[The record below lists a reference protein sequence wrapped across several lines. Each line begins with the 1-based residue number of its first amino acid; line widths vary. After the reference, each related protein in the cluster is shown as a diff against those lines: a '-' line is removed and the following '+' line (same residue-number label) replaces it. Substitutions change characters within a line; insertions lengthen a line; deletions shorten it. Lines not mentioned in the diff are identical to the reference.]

1 MLYVM
6 LIAAALIFAI
16 VLYDKPKM
24 KLVFKDGQVSSH
36 SGKVDKMFLHKCKE
50 IVKQH
55 PFDGTVKVYQSRKQ
69 YRVKFSKG
77 VPNKTRHTLRSALPG
92 SKANNKKR

>member
-1 MLYVM
+1 MLYVI

-24 KLVFKDGQVSSH
+24 KLTFKEGEVSSH
-36 SGKVDKMFLHKCKE
+36 IGQVDKSFLHKCKD
-50 IVKQH
+50 IARKN
-55 PFDGTVKVYQSRKQ
+55 PFNGTMKVYKSREQ

-77 VPNKTRHTLRSALPG
+77 VPNKTRHILRSALPG
-92 SKANNKKR
+92 AKSPAHKR